1 MVPGGRKRRKKLLP
15 LQPTSPHP
23 GPHLRPQGPSKQ
35 DGGGGREGRARAQA
49 VALDQPGQLGDGALP
64 QEGPRKPGVS
74 PGPRGKKTPRES
86 CREFFPES
94 LFGVIFS
101 NIKG

>member
-49 VALDQPGQLGDGALP
+49 VALDQPGQLGDGAKALG
-64 QEGPRKPGVS
+64 QEARKP
-74 PGPRGKKTPRES
+74 PGKAAVNSSQKVCLG
-86 CREFFPES
+86 
-94 LFGVIFS
+94 
-101 NIKG
+101 